1 MRATG
6 NLAANYG
13 YLTTASPKLAAAY
26 RLYWSAWLLRPAL
39 CCFICGDSDMKSAN
53 DKFKPSFI
61 DYIWYVAETWSARE
75 HNNLNGGMLLFLG
88 WLFAIVIPGGLL
100 IGYYFGPQCAIQ
112 TLILCFMPS
121 IFCKLRYTAN
131 HREALRCHYGKLK
144 HPGRKLTQIILC
156 CIALTIV
163 NFALTLFICPVRSI

>member
-1 MRATG
+1 
-6 NLAANYG
+6 
-13 YLTTASPKLAAAY
+13 
-26 RLYWSAWLLRPAL
+26 
-39 CCFICGDSDMKSAN
+39 MKSAN
-53 DKFKPSFI
+53 DKFKPTFI

>member
-1 MRATG
+1 
-6 NLAANYG
+6 
-13 YLTTASPKLAAAY
+13 
-26 RLYWSAWLLRPAL
+26 
-39 CCFICGDSDMKSAN
+39 MKSTN
-53 DKFKPSFI
+53 DKFKPLFI

-100 IGYYFGPQCAIQ
+100 IGYYFGPQFAIL
-112 TLILCFMPS
+112 TLALCFMPS

-144 HPGRKLTQIILC
+144 HPGRKLTKIILC
-156 CIALTIV
+156 CIATTIV
-163 NFALTLFICPVRSI
+163 NLALTQFHHLTLKIDRQKINICNYLWWQSVND

>member
-1 MRATG
+1 MEKNSHG
-6 NLAANYG
+6 H
-13 YLTTASPKLAAAY
+13 KH
-26 RLYWSAWLLRPAL
+26 
-39 CCFICGDSDMKSAN
+39 C
-53 DKFKPSFI
+53 FI

-100 IGYYFGPQCAIQ
+100 IGYYFGPQFAIL
-112 TLILCFMPS
+112 TLALCFVPS

-144 HPGRKLTQIILC
+144 HPGRKLTKIIVC

-163 NFALTLFICPVRSI
+163 NLALTLLITLL

>member
-26 RLYWSAWLLRPAL
+26 RIYWSAWLLRPAL
-39 CCFICGDSDMKSAN
+39 CCFICGDSGMKSAN
-53 DKFKPSFI
+53 DKFKPTFI